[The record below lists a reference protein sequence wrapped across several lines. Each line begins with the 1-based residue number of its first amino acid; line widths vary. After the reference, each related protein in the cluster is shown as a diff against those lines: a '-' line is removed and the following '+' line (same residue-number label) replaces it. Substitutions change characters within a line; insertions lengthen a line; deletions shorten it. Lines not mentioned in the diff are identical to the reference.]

1 MYILNFVLI
10 IVFIK
15 TIQGYHKNN
24 AVQKV
29 TKEVK
34 KENKKPP
41 SRNKYFKC

>member
-15 TIQGYHKNN
+15 MIQGYHKNN

-34 KENKKPP
+34 KEN
-41 SRNKYFKC
+41 